1 LVEKATRLADVR
13 DKSGWF
19 SKCHYDAETGFR
31 IEEFHNPLK
40 KIYKE
45 YTNAVRMEVQ
55 MMEQLLGTKIART
68 EVSIGKGRKRV
79 VYEIATL
86 GIRQEGLKTPNAPA
100 RNDNEGDQGSLF

>member
-1 LVEKATRLADVR
+1 
-13 DKSGWF
+13 
-19 SKCHYDAETGFR
+19 
-31 IEEFHNPLK
+31 
-40 KIYKE
+40 
-45 YTNAVRMEVQ
+45 
-55 MMEQLLGTKIART
+55 MEQLLGTKIART

>member
-1 LVEKATRLADVR
+1 
-13 DKSGWF
+13 
-19 SKCHYDAETGFR
+19 
-31 IEEFHNPLK
+31 
-40 KIYKE
+40 
-45 YTNAVRMEVQ
+45 

-86 GIRQEGLKTPNAPA
+86 GIRQEGLKTQNAPA